1 MNGEILKKYEES
13 WDFKIPPHMSII
25 IRVDGKRFSKS
36 TKHLQKPFDNV
47 FHSIMD
53 TTAIDVAKEID
64 GCKLA
69 YIQSDEITFILNNV
83 DNQTLYLNGRIQ
95 KIASIV
101 AANMSI
107 KFYRNFMQFILEYQD
122 KVQENLELY
131 SEEELATVNNRIS
144 SLWKF
149 LDESPIFDAR
159 VFVMPIEE
167 EIEILINRQN
177 NSINNSILSA
187 AQHYLGKDICEGL
200 KKNDMIIRLAN
211 EGYDINDVL
220 TDRDKLGAFVFR
232 NDEDGW
238 VVQVATRFT
247 REEEECNTE
256 S

>member
-187 AQHYLGKDICEGL
+187 AQYYLGKDVCEGL

-256 S
+256 N